1 MLPLQFIMLP
11 LQFIMSPEQFIKL
24 PLQFHVK
31 DANVNK
37 FSGTNYLSLYMRFW
51 YLWHQEAA
59 KAQVSLPIWA
69 DSPEPWLLA
78 YTKIRC

>member
-51 YLWHQEAA
+51 YLWHHMGRLTRTLAA
-59 KAQVSLPIWA
+59 CIHK
-69 DSPEPWLLA
+69 D
-78 YTKIRC
+78 